1 MKHYFRYSLLF
12 AIFFVCE
19 VLAIAAFNLAVDPYG
34 VTNAPVIERFN
45 KVKPEQNKQVRLFK
59 AIDVGRLKPKTI
71 FLGSSRTEFG
81 LDPSH
86 PVLQASQPA
95 YNLALPGAN
104 MYETRRYLEHALFVQ
119 PDLELVVLGIDM
131 LMFNS
136 MDEVKPNFRE
146 SRLERSRMTLPDM
159 LNIAFSPDAF
169 FGSLRTIAANQSHPD
184 EVGFFYPDGRRD
196 PHYFRKYIYKNDS
209 NLFIFRT
216 VLELQNFMEK
226 PNIDRDYKI
235 SETYLE
241 EFKNIVKIC
250 QENNIELKIFISP
263 AHATYWEALRVVNL
277 WSLWENWK
285 RQIVGVTPVW
295 DFSGY
300 NSITTEPLDENMQN
314 YLDNSH
320 YMKEIGDLILN
331 RVFEDREETVPDDFG
346 VLISADNIESHIKQI
361 QRDRDRWAKNNP
373 ETVQFVREIQPE
385 S

>member
-1 MKHYFRYSLLF
+1 MKPYFRYSLLF
-12 AIFFVCE
+12 LIFFVGE
-19 VLAIAAFNLAVDPYG
+19 ILAIAAFNFVVDPYG

-59 AIDVGRLKPKTI
+59 AIDVARLKPKTI

-104 MYETRRYLEHALFVQ
+104 MYEIRRYLEHALSVQ

-159 LNIAFSPDAF
+159 LNVAFSPDAF

-196 PHYFRKYIYKNDS
+196 PHYFRKYIYKSDS

-235 SETYLE
+235 SEVYLE
-241 EFKNIVKIC
+241 EFKKIIEIC
-250 QENNIELKIFISP
+250 RDNDIELKIFISP

-277 WSLWENWK
+277 WSLWEDWK

-300 NSITTEPLDENMQN
+300 NSITTEPLDDNMQN

-320 YMKEIGDLILN
+320 YMKDIGDLILN
-331 RVFEDREETVPDDFG
+331 RVFDNREKTVPDDFG
-346 VLISADNIESHIKQI
+346 VLVSEQNIESQIEKI

-373 ETVQFVREIQPE
+373 ETVQFVQNIQPG